1 MLYLVAATFHR
12 RKTLE
17 KYILLNAETN
27 NLTEPVKKG
36 EEERK
41 EEKNIFLTFS
51 ENEII
56 FS

>member
-1 MLYLVAATFHR
+1 MLNLVAATFHR

-41 EEKNIFLTFS
+41 EEKNIF
-51 ENEII
+51 
-56 FS
+56 